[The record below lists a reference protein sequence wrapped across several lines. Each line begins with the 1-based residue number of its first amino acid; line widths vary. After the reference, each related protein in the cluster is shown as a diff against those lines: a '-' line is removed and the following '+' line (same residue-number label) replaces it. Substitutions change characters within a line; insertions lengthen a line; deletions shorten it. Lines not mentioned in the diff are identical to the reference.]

1 MKLSSYLDPAFI
13 YTGLEVE
20 TKGELINEVLKRISS
35 KDKSVANMKDTILKG
50 ILAREEEI
58 STCMGMGIAIPHA
71 RIDGFDD
78 FIISVATVKK
88 PIKCQ
93 VAALNQEDDVELF
106 IIIVSEVLKNKRM
119 LKVMSGIMK
128 MAIKQTEIL
137 EKIKKSTDPNKIF
150 NLIKDADIEIDGKI
164 TAEDVLSPDLH
175 SVLPTETLEEVS
187 RRLIIEGRAGLPVV
201 DSNGKFLGE
210 ITEKELIQFGMPK
223 YTSVMQDLSFLTV
236 GEPFEEYLINEKTT
250 TIEELYRKKDVLTVD
265 RKESIMEICFL
276 MVNKGKTR
284 LYVVEKGQ
292 YFGMIQRSD
301 IIKKVLHI

>member
-13 YTGLEVE
+13 YTGLEAE
-20 TKGELINEVLKRISS
+20 TKDEVIKEILNRISAR
-35 KDKSVANMKDTILKG
+35 DKNVAAMKGPILKG
-50 ILAREEEI
+50 IMAREEEI

-71 RIDGFDD
+71 RIDGYDD
-78 FIISVATVKK
+78 FIISIATVKK

-93 VAALNQEDDVELF
+93 VASLNQEDDVEVF
-106 IIIVSEVLKNKRM
+106 ILIVSEVLKNKRM
-119 LKVMSGIMK
+119 LKVMSGVMK
-128 MAIKQTEIL
+128 MAMKQTKVLEEVKKCNDPHQIFQLIKQT
-137 EKIKKSTDPNKIF
+137 
-150 NLIKDADIEIDGKI
+150 DIEIDGKI

-187 RRLIIEGRAGLPVV
+187 KRLIVEGRAGLPVV
-201 DSNGKFLGE
+201 DKNGRFLGE

-236 GEPFEEYLINEKTT
+236 GEPFEEYLLNEKTA

-284 LYVVEKGQ
+284 LYVVENGQ

>member
-20 TKGELINEVLKRISS
+20 TKDELINEVIRRISL
-35 KDKSVANMKDTILKG
+35 KDKSVANMKDTISKG

-78 FIISVATVKK
+78 FIISIATVKK
-88 PIKCQ
+88 PIQCQ
-93 VAALNQEDDVELF
+93 VAALNKEDDVELF

-128 MAIKQTEIL
+128 MAMKQTEIL
-137 EKIKKSTDPNKIF
+137 EKIKKTTDPGKIF
-150 NLIKDADIEIDGKI
+150 QLIKEADIEIDGKI

-187 RRLIIEGRAGLPVV
+187 RRLIVEGRAGLPVV
-201 DSNGKFLGE
+201 DKSGRFLGE

-236 GEPFEEYLINEKTT
+236 GEPFEEYLLNEKTA